1 MQALKNAALGLLNV
15 YVSPY
20 VENLNAQDLSLSLFS
35 GNLQFH
41 GLHLK
46 KSLLERFGVPV
57 EIVAGDIGTLSI
69 SIPWTALKTQP
80 VKIVIDDVYVLARAR
95 PPGKVD
101 PEEDE
106 RVEQATKQEK
116 LKSAEAVDS
125 AASQMGPQ
133 GGNEETKQTY
143 VGAIVSK
150 VVDNVQIHVKGIHIR
165 YEDGTSTPEH
175 PFAAGLTLNEFKAV
189 STDANWV
196 EAFIHDSLH
205 GVHKLVQLGA
215 LAIYFD
221 TDTESLE
228 KGPDRSETIQAL
240 KDMLDGSHN
249 HQYILKP
256 VTGEA
261 RAIIN
266 KHMSNDTPKF
276 DAQVIFDEIGVVIDR
291 DQYRDV
297 LSVIDVFHFYRR
309 THQYHKFR
317 PSEEEF
323 KASPAQAR
331 LQFAL
336 EAIRS
341 EVHERNRRWSW
352 DYLQERRDTRK
363 QYVDLFVKKLA
374 LPEGKQLPAD
384 EAAALSGIEVKS
396 SYEDIRF
403 FRSVAR
409 AKAKKDAA
417 TRRKMELE
425 RQKNQPQTQTWGQW
439 LWGSSA
445 RSSDI
450 DGGISEEEKKELD
463 DIIDYDSST
472 AQETIEATPRDFMR
486 ARVSAKLNKGSFSLR
501 TDPHGKCMDV
511 MALVFDSF
519 SADATQF
526 TDSMTGKF
534 ALGGFR
540 VYDGTTSDTL
550 YPQIVRVKDLVKS
563 TGGQGRQT
571 GLDEQGIQGA
581 INAMEGGLTDDKDP
595 FFVMQ
600 VEHNPLDG
608 RADNAVTVK
617 MRHLEIIYHRG
628 YVEAVVRFFKP
639 PQSQL
644 ESIGALLDAAGQ
656 TLDGIRKETRAGL
669 EYALEQHKTIDL
681 RVDMNAPIIIIPMD
695 VKVKESQTLVLDAG
709 HIFVGSKLADK
720 GQLQEVQSKRGRQYN
735 EDDYKQLEVLMYDR
749 LDLRLEST
757 QLLMGDNVEACM
769 RALEDTHSSSSYEFH
784 ILERISMSFAVQNA
798 IVNAPNLTRFKVAGE
813 LPGLHLNFSDRKYQA
828 LMKFIDVSIPRFEGD
843 QDQQER
849 VLPATAAPG
858 PKHFGQREIEEY
870 NFEDDRSIISARA
883 TEGPDNLDD
892 GSSSG
897 DKGDRFYEAHDQQTE
912 SQKSALRQ
920 VTFEFSFSVGKL
932 QASLFK
938 SVSST
943 AEKPLADA
951 VLEGFGLTFALR
963 KWDMSVDL
971 FLRSVTLAMIE
982 QGSAPRPLLSSA
994 SEDGNSPSDL
1004 KLVQV
1009 KYIKVQKDSPEFMTK
1024 HEGVDTS
1031 IDTELSTFKFTISPE
1046 PILSLYD
1053 FIMTTF
1059 VPNNQSSVEQ
1069 PPQDVET
1076 QVQGVDQEDAQP
1088 SADKMRIRVKLTS
1101 AQVALENNANKF
1113 ALLALPSADVAILLR
1128 SGGLRVGARLGNLSL
1143 EDLSEEP
1150 VADTSFKKLLSIEGG
1165 ELADFS
1171 YETFDPT
1178 DKETFP
1184 GYNSSVNLRAGSFKF
1199 TFMEKPISD
1208 LYAFATKFA
1217 RMKAVYDAAQQA
1229 AVQRASEVT
1238 RMHFDVVIKTPII
1251 ILPRDGIISPDRLI
1265 LRLGEIIAKNEY
1277 FNDPD
1282 DTSAIDASLRGIS
1295 VASEIMVGDKKATLQ
1310 MINDVAITASIKQAG
1325 GTAHRSDP
1333 HHADTEITTNMSDVK
1348 LSLTQRQ
1355 YMLLMSVLEALP
1367 RALNDVSDAET
1378 PEESLDETSEASTPS
1393 TPDSLETGKAT
1404 EVTLEPELVVSRDQR
1419 QLGVKV
1425 WTAFDFV
1432 FAVDTIALEI
1442 YNVDAITKDDMK
1454 SNSIARFALVKSHF
1468 GFKRLSNGA
1477 TEAEFSL
1484 KTLSF
1489 SNTRT
1494 GNSVFRDIIPPASHE
1509 GNQVML
1515 QYTMTGGTDPSA
1527 LAIVTVDSPQL
1538 ILAVDPLASLL
1549 EFAVSPFT
1557 KHVDVEQQPQES
1569 AEQADEFEE
1578 GPKQGASLSFR
1589 VEVVKATVVVIAD
1602 DTNPKTQAIQ
1612 LNIREILLSQQSI
1625 LALKIDRIGMSF
1637 GRMDRPNDRVK
1648 FLDDLSMALSLDTR
1662 RKGSQQ
1668 MTSFEVE
1675 IPDPVIFRASY
1686 TNIMLIIDIVNKA
1699 TIVAAKA
1706 LAPAEG
1712 TGRAEKDSKSLTK
1725 GSASSAAVMD
1735 PRRSR
1740 RRSSVTRRTSV
1751 SKRRRSLE
1759 GAQII
1764 ISKEQL
1770 NARVNGFQFV
1780 LVGDLQEMPM
1790 AHLSTNEFNVSVQ
1803 DWSGDL
1809 KLATSV
1815 TTSIRYFN
1823 LINSYFEPLVDPW
1836 NFDLTVNRVSAGPE
1850 NNPLNVK
1857 LSARERLEVNLTSA
1871 FIELA
1876 ITTMTVWS
1884 KEGER
1889 AMAGR
1894 GSDAPFRVRNLTGL
1908 SILIWPEATDLG
1920 KTVTGVKRLD
1930 DGADVPWRFEDRKH
1944 TRENISAV
1952 RHNSLGI
1959 QLQDTPWDPLRDIS
1973 VDREGD
1979 HILTL
1984 RPRLDRVSHQITC
1997 EIKLVNN
2004 IKVITFR
2011 STLNVE
2017 NKTSLPVEMIVVDSH
2032 GKAASAAL
2040 KIDPGESCPLPLEAA
2055 FEKRFRLRPLK
2066 GFGFDFSWS
2075 APLHWK
2081 TLLAK
2086 PIRPISCKHQTPKEP
2101 AFYFQAQA
2109 NFDAKDPAA
2118 RIYPRM
2124 TLVLRAPVELENLL
2138 PYDLKFRVHDKN
2150 SGLSSSSFLVKGG
2163 SSPIHTVELS
2173 HMFLLNV
2180 TPEETSFKQS
2190 EYAIIN
2196 TDDPELPIEDSFQ
2209 LTDQQGLKT
2218 TLKLHYTT
2226 YPNSGGAFKVQIY
2239 SPFIFM
2245 NKTGLP
2251 FDLAA
2256 KTWAGGQR
2264 PIAGRDQFENDWQNE
2279 TPTPFLFSFP
2289 NEDRH
2294 SRLHIR
2300 VNDSKWSQPVSFEPI
2315 SADMQI
2321 VVPSAS
2327 GDHDNY
2333 VGLSYAEGIGKYK
2346 LTKVI
2351 TIAPRFLV
2359 KNIYSRPIKV
2369 RQYGTRHEY
2378 SVGVGERV
2386 AIHQLQHGAPPQLAM
2401 AFDEPNVTWSA
2412 PFNIADLGR
2421 TNITAKR
2428 QSGTTSKTYLMRVET
2443 HLEGSS
2449 IFLYVSKENDDAWPL
2464 RLRNDTDLSLA
2475 FQQMDYD
2482 PALTDRERA
2491 RPVHLLPP
2499 RSVQNYAWDWPTA
2512 GNKRIR
2518 LYVDPGNLST
2528 GEKGVELPNA
2538 IDMMAIGI
2546 QPPMK
2551 VPSTSANR
2559 RSATVSIDV
2568 RADGGSQLLTI
2579 SPYNE
2584 ETSVYKP
2591 TRPGGAIRRN
2601 ESTTSLSSSTV
2612 AFETISVSEKPTMNI
2627 TVELEGIGISV
2638 ISRRPDELLYISLRG
2653 LKLGYSDYPQ
2663 YYDVFVDC
2671 KWIQIDN
2678 QLFGGLFPIIFYP
2691 TVVPKDGK
2699 ELESHPTLQ
2708 SSVTVL
2714 KDQSHGVIFV
2724 KYATILLQAMTIEM
2738 DEDFLFALLD
2748 FVKFKNASWKEEGQD
2763 ILIEHPKDIPEPDI
2777 STTKADVFFEAL
2789 QLQPMALELS
2799 FMRTDR
2805 VNVDEKVSTRNPFY
2819 YALNALT
2826 MTIGNVNAAPL
2837 AFRALFLENVRL
2849 SIPSL
2854 QERVILHYQEQF
2866 VSQIYRVL
2874 GSADFLGNPV
2884 GLFNNISSGFS
2895 DIFYEPY
2902 HGMVMHGNKDIG
2914 LGIARGATSFAKKT
2928 VFGISDSVTK
2938 FTGSIGKGLSAATLD
2953 VEFQNK
2959 RRMTQRRNKPKHAL
2973 YGVAAGASAF
2983 ADSVTSAFE
2992 GVASKPMEG
3001 AEKGGAAGFAK
3012 GVGKGFVG
3020 LFTKPAVGVMD
3031 FLSASTEGIRNTT
3044 TVFDQAELD
3053 RVRLPRYIASDGVL
3067 RPFSAREALGQSWL
3081 KDLDAGAFF
3090 HDSYIAHIDLPGD
3103 DAISILSNNR
3113 ILQVQLRKLRVIWQV
3128 PFEELQSLS
3137 LEANGINLVNRD
3149 GRGGPFLPIPDQKAR
3164 EWYFKQIG
3172 KVVVAYNKA
3181 HSQRED

>member
-1 MQALKNAALGLLNV
+1 
-15 YVSPY
+15 
-20 VENLNAQDLSLSLFS
+20 
-35 GNLQFH
+35 
-41 GLHLK
+41 
-46 KSLLERFGVPV
+46 
-57 EIVAGDIGTLSI
+57 
-69 SIPWTALKTQP
+69 
-80 VKIVIDDVYVLARAR
+80 
-95 PPGKVD
+95 
-101 PEEDE
+101 
-106 RVEQATKQEK
+106 
-116 LKSAEAVDS
+116 
-125 AASQMGPQ
+125 
-133 GGNEETKQTY
+133 
-143 VGAIVSK
+143 
-150 VVDNVQIHVKGIHIR
+150 
-165 YEDGTSTPEH
+165 
-175 PFAAGLTLNEFKAV
+175 
-189 STDANWV
+189 
-196 EAFIHDSLH
+196 
-205 GVHKLVQLGA
+205 
-215 LAIYFD
+215 
-221 TDTESLE
+221 
-228 KGPDRSETIQAL
+228 
-240 KDMLDGSHN
+240 
-249 HQYILKP
+249 
-256 VTGEA
+256 
-261 RAIIN
+261 
-266 KHMSNDTPKF
+266 
-276 DAQVIFDEIGVVIDR
+276 
-291 DQYRDV
+291 
-297 LSVIDVFHFYRR
+297 
-309 THQYHKFR
+309 
-317 PSEEEF
+317 
-323 KASPAQAR
+323 
-331 LQFAL
+331 
-336 EAIRS
+336 
-341 EVHERNRRWSW
+341 
-352 DYLQERRDTRK
+352 
-363 QYVDLFVKKLA
+363 
-374 LPEGKQLPAD
+374 
-384 EAAALSGIEVKS
+384 
-396 SYEDIRF
+396 
-403 FRSVAR
+403 
-409 AKAKKDAA
+409 
-417 TRRKMELE
+417 
-425 RQKNQPQTQTWGQW
+425 
-439 LWGSSA
+439 
-445 RSSDI
+445 
-450 DGGISEEEKKELD
+450 
-463 DIIDYDSST
+463 
-472 AQETIEATPRDFMR
+472 
-486 ARVSAKLNKGSFSLR
+486 
-501 TDPHGKCMDV
+501 
-511 MALVFDSF
+511 
-519 SADATQF
+519 
-526 TDSMTGKF
+526 
-534 ALGGFR
+534 
-540 VYDGTTSDTL
+540 
-550 YPQIVRVKDLVKS
+550 
-563 TGGQGRQT
+563 
-571 GLDEQGIQGA
+571 
-581 INAMEGGLTDDKDP
+581 
-595 FFVMQ
+595 
-600 VEHNPLDG
+600 
-608 RADNAVTVK
+608 
-617 MRHLEIIYHRG
+617 
-628 YVEAVVRFFKP
+628 
-639 PQSQL
+639 
-644 ESIGALLDAAGQ
+644 
-656 TLDGIRKETRAGL
+656 
-669 EYALEQHKTIDL
+669 
-681 RVDMNAPIIIIPMD
+681 
-695 VKVKESQTLVLDAG
+695 
-709 HIFVGSKLADK
+709 
-720 GQLQEVQSKRGRQYN
+720 
-735 EDDYKQLEVLMYDR
+735 
-749 LDLRLEST
+749 
-757 QLLMGDNVEACM
+757 
-769 RALEDTHSSSSYEFH
+769 
-784 ILERISMSFAVQNA
+784 
-798 IVNAPNLTRFKVAGE
+798 
-813 LPGLHLNFSDRKYQA
+813 
-828 LMKFIDVSIPRFEGD
+828 
-843 QDQQER
+843 
-849 VLPATAAPG
+849 
-858 PKHFGQREIEEY
+858 
-870 NFEDDRSIISARA
+870 
-883 TEGPDNLDD
+883 
-892 GSSSG
+892 
-897 DKGDRFYEAHDQQTE
+897 
-912 SQKSALRQ
+912 
-920 VTFEFSFSVGKL
+920 
-932 QASLFK
+932 
-938 SVSST
+938 
-943 AEKPLADA
+943 
-951 VLEGFGLTFALR
+951 
-963 KWDMSVDL
+963 
-971 FLRSVTLAMIE
+971 
-982 QGSAPRPLLSSA
+982 
-994 SEDGNSPSDL
+994 
-1004 KLVQV
+1004 
-1009 KYIKVQKDSPEFMTK
+1009 
-1024 HEGVDTS
+1024 
-1031 IDTELSTFKFTISPE
+1031 
-1046 PILSLYD
+1046 
-1053 FIMTTF
+1053 
-1059 VPNNQSSVEQ
+1059 
-1069 PPQDVET
+1069 
-1076 QVQGVDQEDAQP
+1076 
-1088 SADKMRIRVKLTS
+1088 
-1101 AQVALENNANKF
+1101 
-1113 ALLALPSADVAILLR
+1113 
-1128 SGGLRVGARLGNLSL
+1128 
-1143 EDLSEEP
+1143 
-1150 VADTSFKKLLSIEGG
+1150 
-1165 ELADFS
+1165 
-1171 YETFDPT
+1171 
-1178 DKETFP
+1178 
-1184 GYNSSVNLRAGSFKF
+1184 
-1199 TFMEKPISD
+1199 MEKPISD

-1251 ILPRDGIISPDRLI
+1251 ILPRDGITSPDRLI

-1282 DTSAIDASLRGIS
+1282 DTSAIDASLRGIN
-1295 VASEIMVGDKKATLQ
+1295 VASEIMVGDKKAILQ
-1310 MINDVAITASIKQAG
+1310 MIDDVAITASIRQAG

-1355 YMLLMSVLEALP
+1355 YVLLMCVLEALP

-1378 PEESLDETSEASTPS
+1378 PAESLEDTPETSTPS
-1393 TPDSLETGKAT
+1393 TPDSVEIREATG
-1404 EVTLEPELVVSRDQR
+1404 VSLEPELVVSQDQR
-1419 QLGVKV
+1419 QLDVKL

-1432 FAVDTIALEI
+1432 FSVDTIALEI
-1442 YNVDAITKDDMK
+1442 YSVDAITEDDLK
-1454 SNSIARFALVKSHF
+1454 SNSIARFALVKSHL
-1468 GFKRLSNGA
+1468 GFKKLSDGA

-1509 GNQVML
+1509 GNQIML

-1538 ILAVDPLASLL
+1538 ILAVDPLAALL
-1549 EFAVSPFT
+1549 EFAVSPFK
-1557 KHVDVEQQPQES
+1557 KHADAELQPQENV
-1569 AEQADEFEE
+1569 EQADEFEE

-1612 LNIREILLSQQSI
+1612 LNIKEVLLSQQSI
-1625 LALKIDRIGMSF
+1625 LALKVDRIGMSF

-1699 TIVAAKA
+1699 TTVAAKA

-1725 GSASSAAVMD
+1725 DSAYGTSSAAVMD

-1740 RRSSVTRRTSV
+1740 RRSSVTRRTSI

-1759 GAQII
+1759 GPQVI

-1770 NARVNGFQFV
+1770 EARVNGFQFV

-1790 AHLSTNEFNVSVQ
+1790 AHLSTDAFNVSIQ

-1809 KLATSV
+1809 KLATSI
-1815 TTSIRYFN
+1815 TTSVRYFN
-1823 LINSYFEPLVDPW
+1823 LANSYFEPLVDPW
-1836 NFDLTVNRVSAGPE
+1836 NFDLTVNRVSAGPQ
-1850 NNPLNVK
+1850 NSPLNVK

-1876 ITTMTVWS
+1876 ITSMTIWS

-1920 KTVTGVKRLD
+1920 KAVTGVKRLD

-1973 VDREGD
+1973 VDRAGD

-1984 RPRLDRVSHQITC
+1984 RPRLDRVSHQIAC

-2040 KIDPGESCPLPLEAA
+2040 KINPGESCPLPLEAA
-2055 FEKRFRLRPLK
+2055 FEKRFRLRPLR

-2109 NFDAKDPAA
+2109 NFDPKDPAA

-2124 TLVLRAPVELENLL
+2124 ALVLRAPVELENLL

-2196 TDDPELPIEDSFQ
+2196 TDDPELPIEDNFQ

-2289 NEDRH
+2289 NEDRR

-2300 VNDSKWSQPVSFEPI
+2300 VNNSKWSQPVSFEPV

-2327 GDHDNY
+2327 GDNDNY

-2359 KNIYSRPIKV
+2359 KNIYSRPIKI

-2378 SVGVGERV
+2378 SVGVGERI
-2386 AIHQLQHGAPPQLAM
+2386 AIHQLQRGAPPQLAM

-2421 TNITAKR
+2421 TNITVRR
-2428 QSGTTSKTYLMRVET
+2428 QSGSNSKTYLMRVET

-2449 IFLYVSKENDDAWPL
+2449 IFLYVSKEKDDAWPL
-2464 RLRNDTDLSLA
+2464 RLRNDTNLSLA
-2475 FQQMDYD
+2475 FQQIDHD

-2491 RPVHLLPP
+2491 RPVHFLPP

-2512 GNKRIR
+2512 GNKRIK
-2518 LYVDPGNLST
+2518 LYVDPGNTSS

-2551 VPSTSANR
+2551 VPSTTANK
-2559 RSATVSIDV
+2559 RSTTVSIDV

-2591 TRPGGAIRRN
+2591 TRPGAGIRRS

-2638 ISRRPDELLYISLRG
+2638 ISRRPDELLYFSLRG

-2724 KYATILLQAMTIEM
+2724 KYATILLQSMTIEM

-2763 ILIEHPKDIPEPDI
+2763 VLIEHPKDIPEPDI

-2789 QLQPMALELS
+2789 QLQPVALELS

-2866 VSQIYRVL
+2866 ISQIYRVL

-2953 VEFQNK
+2953 AEFQSK

>member
-276 DAQVIFDEIGVVIDR
+276 DAQVIFDEIGVVIDLPQIPSIR
-291 DQYRDV
+291 RGIQGQSRSGAFAVCSRGNTVGSARKKQKVV
-297 LSVIDVFHFYRR
+297 LGLS
-309 THQYHKFR
+309 
-317 PSEEEF
+317 
-323 KASPAQAR
+323 AR
-331 LQFAL
+331 EKRYK
-336 EAIRS
+336 EA
-341 EVHERNRRWSW
+341 
-352 DYLQERRDTRK
+352 
-363 QYVDLFVKKLA
+363 
-374 LPEGKQLPAD
+374 LPAD

-798 IVNAPNLTRFKVAGE
+798 IVNAPNLTRFK
-813 LPGLHLNFSDRKYQA
+813 A

-1295 VASEIMVGDKKATLQ
+1295 VASEIIVGDKKATLQ

-1850 NNPLNVK
+1850 NNPFNVK

-2138 PYDLKFRVHDKN
+2138 AYDLKFRVHDKN